1 MNTKDREALDKF
13 VDEDSLSAEDTKRFA
28 EMSDGERATF
38 IAERFFE
45 AGAKHGRADMKAH
58 LDDNYKTLLAKVEYL
73 NQVNDGLHLLLKEE
87 ESKYETLQ
95 AHDEMLIATVDKLK
109 EENKKLRDALKFYA
123 DKNNPNFIVNLDY
136 HDETDCDFHEDTQ
149 FTHFGKLARQVLKD
163 VGEE

>member
-1 MNTKDREALDKF
+1 MNKRDRKALDKF
-13 VDEDSLSAEDTKRFA
+13 VDEDSLSPEDTKLFA
-28 EMSDGERATF
+28 EMTNGERVTF
-38 IAERFFE
+38 IAERVFE

-58 LDDNYKTLLAKVEYL
+58 LNGNYKTLLAKVEYL

-87 ESKYETLQ
+87 ENKYETLD

-123 DKNNPNFIVNLDY
+123 NKDNPNFIVNLDY

-149 FTHFGKLARQVLKD
+149 LTHFGKLARQVLKE